1 MTESKDNTELNEQT
15 DPRFENLAAYAL
27 NALDTDDER
36 RAVEALIER
45 DAEALAEFLEL
56 SESTELLAS
65 SVPQVD
71 APSHLKANILKMA
84 EAETSPGDAPVP
96 MRSQSAKP
104 WWTRVFQS
112 GYAASAAAAVL
123 VIVVAGSLGYQ
134 NNQLGNE
141 IDSLRDEVA
150 AEAQLV
156 AQLQTDLSTTLV
168 DSENRVASMKSEMEV
183 MEDEFGSTVQTLSHQ
198 EEMVSKLAVANDA
211 LQQALL
217 EQSRFTYLAM
227 QDGYELASWLG
238 NSQQVSTPGPGAAGL
253 MAVRYVG
260 NEAVFQVH
268 GLEQPL
274 DGYTYTL
281 WLMGYG
287 DPRPVAQFGVSEI
300 GSATIAFLL
309 PAPLQYFSSVLV
321 TQERVDGLGSDP
333 SGTMVLTTDSN

>member
-1 MTESKDNTELNEQT
+1 MTESKDNSELNEQM
-15 DPRFENLAAYAL
+15 DPRFQNLAAYAL
-27 NALDTDDER
+27 NVLDTEEER
-36 RAVEALIER
+36 RAVEALIDQ
-45 DAEALAEFLEL
+45 DAEALAELIEL
-56 SESTELLAS
+56 TESTELLAN
-65 SVPQVD
+65 SVPQID
-71 APSHLKANILKMA
+71 APPHLKASILKLA
-84 EAETSPGDAPVP
+84 EADSAPNDAPVSLP
-96 MRSQSAKP
+96 SPSGPA
-104 WWTRVFQS
+104 WWTRIFQS
-112 GYAASAAAAVL
+112 GYAVSAAAAVL

-141 IDSLRDEVA
+141 VDSLRAEVA

-156 AQLQTDLSTTLV
+156 AQLQSDLSTTLN
-168 DSENRVASMKSEMEV
+168 DSETRVASMKSEMEV
-183 MEDEFGSTVQTLSHQ
+183 MEDEFGSTVQMLNHQ